1 MRETNFI
8 RQNQFK
14 WQAFEQILAGQ
25 SKDAEKLHDLFV
37 QVTDDLSFS
46 RTFYPNRS
54 VRVYLNGL
62 AQAAFALVYKNRRT
76 HKNRFLHF
84 WMEEL
89 PQLVWE
95 ARREFAL
102 SFGIFAL
109 SLLIGALSCA
119 MDGHFA
125 EVVLGDSYVA
135 MTKANI
141 ESGDPMAVYKQ
152 RGQLSMSVGITINNL
167 LVAFLTFVMGAFFTV
182 GTILILVRNGIMIGA
197 FQYFFIERG
206 LFWESFLTIWI
217 HGTLEISAIVI
228 AGAAGLTLGKGLV
241 FPGAYRRMQAFQR
254 SARRGIKIMLGIAPI
269 IVLAGFIEGFLTRYT
284 ETPDVIRGAFIAVCF
299 FFVVFYF
306 VWYPWSKARR
316 GFDSPIQDL
325 TIPPDSTLQLDT
337 SLIRTNGDIFSDTFA
352 LAKQYAGRILG
363 GALALAL
370 GYAVVVFGIMAQ
382 TPANE
387 LFLFPEGPVNM
398 LREAPRFFVHPSLQF
413 LPLVGVAWLA
423 MALWLAFRVMDK
435 AAFPQRRMVPLDA
448 WWLLPGAIALYFI
461 ISTHNW
467 LTVFL
472 LLGAG
477 QLAVL
482 WAYVG
487 YQERL
492 SAGKSLVRLLRLAG
506 SNYMRTLGL
515 SLLMCLVSLLF
526 FSITDAALL
535 WFFLELINWVV
546 VLPETLMARFSAVV
560 LTVLHLFIMGGLA
573 ILYAIGCA
581 LMYHTLLEV
590 CEAPAL
596 MKKIEQISPRHTIR
610 GLAKE

>member
-1 MRETNFI
+1 M
-8 RQNQFK
+8 
-14 WQAFEQILAGQ
+14 AFEQILAGQ

-46 RTFYPNRS
+46 RTFYSNRS

-62 AQAAFALVYKNRRT
+62 AQAAFALIYKNRRT
-76 HKNRFLHF
+76 HNNHFLHF

-102 SFGIFAL
+102 SFGIFVL
-109 SLLIGALSCA
+109 SLLIGALSCT

-125 EVVLGDSYVA
+125 EVVLGEDYVA

-141 ESGDPMAVYKQ
+141 ESGDPMAVYKG

-167 LVAFLTFVMGAFFTV
+167 VVAFLAFVMGAFFIV
-182 GTILILVRNGIMIGA
+182 GTILILVYNGIMIGA

-206 LFWESFLTIWI
+206 LFWESFLTIWT
-217 HGTLEISAIVI
+217 HGTLEISAIII

-241 FPGAYRRMQAFQR
+241 FPGAYRRVQAFQR
-254 SARRGIKIMLGIAPI
+254 SARRGIKIMLGISPI
-269 IVLAGFIEGFLTRYT
+269 IILAGFIEGFLTRYT
-284 ETPDVIRGAFIAVCF
+284 ETPDAVRGAFIAACF

-325 TIPPDSTLQLDT
+325 TIPPDSILRLETT
-337 SLIRTNGDIFSDTFA
+337 LIRTNGDIFSDTFA
-352 LAKQYAGRILG
+352 LAKQYAGHILG

-370 GYAVVVFGIMAQ
+370 GYAVLVFGIMAQ

-387 LFLFPEGPVNM
+387 LFVFPEGPFNT
-398 LREAPRFFVHPSLQF
+398 LREVPRFFVHPSLRF
-413 LPLVGVAWLA
+413 LPLVGVAWLV
-423 MALWLAFRVMDK
+423 MVLGLAFRIVDK
-435 AAFPQRRMVPLDA
+435 AAFPQRRAMLLDV

-461 ISTHNW
+461 IFAHNW
-467 LTVFL
+467 LTVLL

-487 YQERL
+487 YRERL
-492 SAGKSLVRLLRLAG
+492 SAGKSLIRMLQLAG

-526 FSITDAALL
+526 FFITDSALL
-535 WFFLELINWVV
+535 RLFLELINWVV
-546 VLPETLMARFSAVV
+546 TLPETLMARFSAVV
-560 LTVLHLFIMGGLA
+560 FTVLHLFVIGSLVVS
-573 ILYAIGCA
+573 YAMGCA
-581 LMYHTLLEV
+581 LLYHTLLEI

-596 MKKIEQISPRHTIR
+596 LKRIEQISPRHTIR

>member
-1 MRETNFI
+1 M
-8 RQNQFK
+8 
-14 WQAFEQILAGQ
+14 AFEQILAGQ

-62 AQAAFALVYKNRRT
+62 AQAAFTLIYKNRRI

-102 SFGIFAL
+102 SFGIFVL

-119 MDGHFA
+119 MDGYFA
-125 EVVLGDSYVA
+125 EVVLGESYLA

-141 ESGDPMAVYKQ
+141 ESGDPMAVYKE

-167 LVAFLTFVMGAFFTV
+167 VVAFLTFVMGAFFTV
-182 GTILILVRNGIMIGA
+182 GTILLLVRNGIMVGV

-217 HGTLEISAIVI
+217 HGTLEISAIII

-241 FPGAYRRMQAFQR
+241 FPGAYRRIQAFQR

-284 ETPDVIRGAFIAVCF
+284 ETPDVIRGAFIVTCF

-325 TIPPDSTLQLDT
+325 TIPPDSALQMDT

-352 LAKQYAGRILG
+352 LAKRHAGHMLG
-363 GALALAL
+363 GVLALAL
-370 GYAVVVFGIMAQ
+370 GYAVIVFGIMAER
-382 TPANE
+382 PANE
-387 LFLFPEGPVNM
+387 LFLFPEGPFNM
-398 LREAPRFFVHPSLQF
+398 LRELPRFFVHPSLQF
-413 LPLVGVAWLA
+413 LPLASVTWLV
-423 MALWLAFRVMDK
+423 MVLWLGFRIMDK
-435 AAFPQRRMVPLDA
+435 AAFPQRRTALLDV

-461 ISTHNW
+461 IFAYNW
-467 LTVFL
+467 LTVLL

-487 YQERL
+487 YREQL
-492 SAGKSLVRLLRLAG
+492 SAGKSLVRTLQLAG

-526 FSITDAALL
+526 FSITDSALL
-535 WFFLELINWVV
+535 WLFLELINWVV
-546 VLPETLMARFSAVV
+546 ALPEEFMARFSTVV
-560 LTVLHLFIMGGLA
+560 LTVLHLFVLGGLA
-573 ILYAIGCA
+573 VLYAIGCA
-581 LMYHTLLEV
+581 LLYHTLLEV
-590 CEAPAL
+590 REAPAL
-596 MKKIEQISPRHTIR
+596 LKKIEQISLGHTIR